1 MTSCAT
7 YYAEHQLVTFKKFNL
22 FLSFSVPYIIIFPY
36 NRVVKYG
43 YKMVSIIYSTFF
55 NSTERYLDPRMKVKI
70 NFSVKI
76 ILAVV
81 PVPFS
86 LYEYVQKA
94 TQYSM
99 KKAGYFQYKL

>member
-1 MTSCAT
+1 
-7 YYAEHQLVTFKKFNL
+7 
-22 FLSFSVPYIIIFPY
+22 
-36 NRVVKYG
+36 
-43 YKMVSIIYSTFF
+43 MVSIIYSTFF

-99 KKAGYFQYKL
+99 KKAGYFQYKLYLPPLEKGSDQLIVTLFLLYIYP